1 MKWKTT
7 VEYPVPGN
15 DPDSESNPSFAPD
28 GYEFAGWKLL
38 HGTGESDM
46 LLTLALHMAV
56 LAPLAVGAVIPRKRR
71 ADVGAQ

>member
-1 MKWKTT
+1 MKWQTT

-38 HGTGESDM
+38 EP
-46 LLTLALHMAV
+46 V
-56 LAPLAVGAVIPRKRR
+56 
-71 ADVGAQ
+71 